1 MKTESK
7 EYYDLLYEIQDF
19 NRPSLAVLLPG
30 TEKIYRVDLNTR
42 TIEAPEYL
50 SVESD
55 HRSEYIYFKTGRYY
69 DNLDLSGAV
78 CVVQYINALGE
89 PRVFAVPYFDV
100 DTFSDDNDMV
110 FYWRIDQEVTK
121 ASGDVEFSIRFYLLD
136 DNYVDK
142 KLIFNLN
149 TLPASSKVLSGIDF
163 DPEGFK
169 PNEEWMADYLAQIAA
184 AAKEAYEKDV
194 YWVVI

>member
-19 NRPSLAVLLPG
+19 NKPSLAVLLPG
-30 TEKIYRVDLNTR
+30 TEKIYDVDLNTR

-78 CVVQYINALGE
+78 CIVQYINALGE
-89 PRVFAVPYFDV
+89 PRVFAVPFFDV
-100 DTFSDDNDMV
+100 DTFSDDNQMV

-121 ASGDVEFSIRFYLLD
+121 ASGDVEFSIRLYLLD
-136 DNYVDK
+136 ENYVDK

-149 TLPASSKVLSGIDF
+149 TLPASSKVLTGIDF

-169 PNEEWMADYLAQIAA
+169 PNEDWMATYLDQIAK

>member
-19 NRPSLAVLLPG
+19 NKPSLAVLLPG
-30 TEKIYRVDLNTR
+30 TEKIYEVDLNTR
-42 TIEAPEYL
+42 RIETPEYL

-78 CVVQYINALGE
+78 CIVQYVNALGE
-89 PRVFAVPYFDV
+89 PRVFAVPFFDV
-100 DTFSDDNDMV
+100 DTLSDTNEMI

-121 ASGDVEFSIRFYLLD
+121 ATGDVEFSIRFYLLD

-149 TLPASSKVLSGIDF
+149 TLPASSKVLAGINF

-169 PNEEWMADYLAQIAA
+169 PNEDWMADYLTQIAA

-194 YWVVI
+194 YWITI

>member
-19 NRPSLAVLLPG
+19 NKPSLAVLLPG
-30 TEKIYRVDLNTR
+30 TEKIYDVDLNTR

-78 CVVQYINALGE
+78 CIVQYINALGE
-89 PRVFAVPYFDV
+89 PRVFAVPFFDV
-100 DTFSDDNDMV
+100 DTFSDDNQMV

-136 DNYVDK
+136 ENYVDK

-149 TLPASSKVLSGIDF
+149 TLPASSKVLTGIKF
-163 DPEGFK
+163 NPEEFK
-169 PNEEWMADYLAQIAA
+169 PNEDWMADYLDQIAK

>member
-78 CVVQYINALGE
+78 CVIQYINALGE

-169 PNEEWMADYLAQIAA
+169 PNEDWMADYLAQIAA

>member
-19 NRPSLAVLLPG
+19 NKPSLATLLPG
-30 TEKIYRVDLNTR
+30 TEKIYEVDLNTR

-78 CVVQYINALGE
+78 CIVQYINALGE
-89 PRVFAVPYFDV
+89 PRVFAVPFFDV
-100 DTFSDDNDMV
+100 DTFSDDNQMV

-149 TLPASSKVLSGIDF
+149 TLPASSKVLTGIDF

-169 PNEEWMADYLAQIAA
+169 PNEDWMATYLDQIAK

>member
-19 NRPSLAVLLPG
+19 NKPSLAVLLPG
-30 TEKIYRVDLNTR
+30 TEKIYDVDLNTR

-78 CVVQYINALGE
+78 CIVQYINALGE
-89 PRVFAVPYFDV
+89 PRVFAVPFFDV
-100 DTFSDDNDMV
+100 DTFSDDNQMV

-121 ASGDVEFSIRFYLLD
+121 AAGDVEFSIRFYLLD
-136 DNYVDK
+136 ENYVDK

-149 TLPASSKVLSGIDF
+149 TLPASSKVLTGIDF

-169 PNEEWMADYLAQIAA
+169 PNEDWMATYLDQIAK

>member
-30 TEKIYRVDLNTR
+30 TEKIYEVDLNTR

-78 CVVQYINALGE
+78 CIVQYINALGE

-100 DTFSDDNDMV
+100 DTLSDDNQMV

-121 ASGDVEFSIRFYLLD
+121 APGDVEFSIRFYLLD
-136 DNYVDK
+136 ENYVDK

-149 TLPASSKVLSGIDF
+149 TLPASSKVLTGIDF
-163 DPEGFK
+163 DPEEFK
-169 PNEEWMADYLAQIAA
+169 PNEDWMADYLDQIAK